1 MMKRQA
7 AIILLGTGIA
17 FAATEAQAVP
27 ITFNTTGLFSASG
40 TNVASFSDGSGVTT
54 ITFNGVMDSVF
65 TPAGA
70 GFGNIVV
77 TTTEPPNVIGPTVT
91 GTFALNFDQISP
103 AGTGTILSALSG
115 TLGFN
120 SGIATLLFATTPVT
134 INGFTYTVN
143 PIYTIA
149 LPGTGGGA
157 TTITT
162 TLEGTIVGPATTV
175 PDNGDTLVLLGGAV
189 LGLVVVQRRLRSA

>member
-1 MMKRQA
+1 MMMKRPA

-17 FAATEAQAVP
+17 FGATEAQAVP
-27 ITFNTTGLFSASG
+27 ITFSTTGVFSASG
-40 TNVASFSDGSGVTT
+40 TNVASFSDGSGMTT
-54 ITFNGVMDSVF
+54 ITFNGALDSVF

-77 TTTEPPNVIGPTVT
+77 TTTEPPNVLGPTVT
-91 GTFALNFDQISP
+91 GNFALNFIQLSP
-103 AGTGTILSALSG
+103 AGTGTIISALSG

-120 SGIATLLFATTPVT
+120 SGIATLMFATTPVT
-134 INGFTYTVN
+134 INCFTYTVN

-162 TLEGTIVGPATTV
+162 TLEGTIVGPATAV
-175 PDNGDTLVLLGGAV
+175 PHTGDTLVLLGG
-189 LGLVVVQRRLRSA
+189 